1 VLAYAEDILEDLAE
15 GDPLRGD
22 IGVIIRE
29 TMRCRD
35 IVRNLLDFARQEK
48 LDLERT
54 NPNRIIEQS
63 LSLVH
68 KLPQFR
74 NITID
79 QNLADELP
87 EIGCDVHQIQQV
99 LLNLMINAADAMNEN
114 GVIKLSTAY
123 DRQQG
128 RCLIAVEDNGPGVP
142 PNLLDRIFEPF
153 FSTKGTNGLGL
164 AVSWGIIERHRGVI
178 EVENIPGG
186 GAVFRIVLPAAGNV
200 GRINKP

>member
-1 VLAYAEDILEDLAE
+1 
-15 GDPLRGD
+15 
-22 IGVIIRE
+22 
-29 TMRCRD
+29 
-35 IVRNLLDFARQEK
+35 
-48 LDLERT
+48 
-54 NPNRIIEQS
+54 
-63 LSLVH
+63 
-68 KLPQFR
+68 
-74 NITID
+74 
-79 QNLADELP
+79 
-87 EIGCDVHQIQQV
+87 
-99 LLNLMINAADAMNEN
+99 MNEN